1 MNDFITLTYEKS
13 TAISAHKVLEQIVEI
28 QWMYDRSTDYGL
40 PMIEDKSLIRVA
52 NTPDTHF
59 LLQGELKAISQG
71 LKYTEIEIPR
81 SSNTYKGYVNE
92 AGQYEGVGILRH
104 GSDGF

>member
-1 MNDFITLTYEKS
+1 MDQEKRPNIEQVLRLPIVRSEIDNIMNDFITLTYEKS

-59 LLQGELKAISQG
+59 LL
-71 LKYTEIEIPR
+71 
-81 SSNTYKGYVNE
+81 
-92 AGQYEGVGILRH
+92 
-104 GSDGF
+104 